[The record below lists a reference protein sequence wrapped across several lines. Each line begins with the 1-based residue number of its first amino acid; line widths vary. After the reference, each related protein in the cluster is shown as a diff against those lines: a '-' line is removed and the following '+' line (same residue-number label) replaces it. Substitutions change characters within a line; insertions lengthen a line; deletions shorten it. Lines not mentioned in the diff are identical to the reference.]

1 LNLRLIS
8 LWLKALSWYY
18 INMDFFEVITFS
30 TSPLAPLLI
39 KERGKFILKVL
50 SLIRRGFR

>member
-1 LNLRLIS
+1 MAESS
-8 LWLKALSWYY
+8 LLVLYKHG
-18 INMDFFEVITFS
+18 FFEVITFS

-50 SLIRRGFR
+50 PLIRRGFR